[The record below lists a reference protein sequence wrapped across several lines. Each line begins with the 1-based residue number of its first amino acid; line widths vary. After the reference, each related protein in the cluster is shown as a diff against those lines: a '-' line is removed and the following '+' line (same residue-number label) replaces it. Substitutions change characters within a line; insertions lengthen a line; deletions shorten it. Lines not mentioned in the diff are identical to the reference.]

1 MLIGPFNL
9 QDHTLL
15 INIKCKV
22 FFSVIYM
29 YL

>member
-15 INIKCKV
+15 INIKYKY
-22 FFSVIYM
+22 FFSIIYM